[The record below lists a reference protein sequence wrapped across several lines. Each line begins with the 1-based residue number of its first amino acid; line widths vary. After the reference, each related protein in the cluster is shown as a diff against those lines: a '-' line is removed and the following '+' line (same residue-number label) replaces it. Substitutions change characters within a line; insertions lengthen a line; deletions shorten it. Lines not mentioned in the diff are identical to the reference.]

1 MQKHIEKITNVTC
14 RVASLS
20 GFGRSPLASRHYRA
34 GLSRNSASRL
44 ETNLQYSSSLVKLE
58 ESQFTYLTAAKASLN
73 RSP

>member
-20 GFGRSPLASRHYRA
+20 GLGRSPLASRHYRA

-44 ETNLQYSSSLVKLE
+44 ETNLQYSSSLVSWGKVNSHT
-58 ESQFTYLTAAKASLN
+58 SQRLT
-73 RSP
+73 RR